1 MDQMEMAE
9 NQPVEKE
16 TIVEASK
23 EIDFSKIFKTAKRSS
38 VPLKIMMSGPSGGG
52 KTMSSLKLAYGLTK
66 NWEKIVVI
74 DTEDSAS
81 LYANHRQEIGSFKVF
96 NMKPPYNPER
106 LVKGLEMCEKAGFEA
121 VIIDSMTH
129 FWSGQGGMLEI
140 HESFG
145 GKFQDWQK
153 SNPIY
158 REMLEAIKQS
168 KLHVIGTARKKT
180 DYAITNENGRTK
192 VEKLGLAD
200 EVRNGMEYEFTI
212 AFDINIHHMAST
224 SKDRTGLFMD
234 RVPFLITKETG
245 EELLKWSKG
254 EEQEAKI

>member
-1 MDQMEMAE
+1 MSQMEMSEPSEAVQKE
-9 NQPVEKE
+9 VER
-16 TIVEASK
+16 

-38 VPLKIMMSGPSGGG
+38 VPLKIMVSGPSGGG

-66 NWEKIVVI
+66 DWEKIVVI

-81 LYANHRQEIGSFKVF
+81 LYADYRDEIGSFKVF

-106 LVKGLEMCEKAGFEA
+106 LVKGLEMCEQAGFEC

-129 FWSGQGGMLEI
+129 FWSGEGGMLEI
-140 HESFG
+140 HDSFG
-145 GKFQDWQK
+145 GTFQDWKK

-158 REMLEAIKQS
+158 RRMLESIKQS
-168 KLHVIGTARKKT
+168 RLHVIGTARKKT
-180 DYAITNENGRTK
+180 EYVVELNEKGKNAPKK
-192 VEKLGLAD
+192 VGMAEELRG
-200 EVRNGMEYEFTI
+200 GMEYEFTI
-212 AFDINIHHMAST
+212 AFDVDIHHRAST

-245 EELLKWSKG
+245 EELLRWSKG
-254 EEQEAKI
+254 EKIEAKI